1 MRIAFGKHRG
11 ALLERILLT
20 DPGYI
25 EWMLNVQKR
34 DRKFQELCQE
44 ACRLV
49 NLFDRKPLQK
59 ECCNDGCGKQATR
72 LSITDGGYELNY
84 WCDECRP
91 RSVKNYGEAV
101 DVVHNYLSALYLEM
115 KHPVEYFQLGTPL
128 LALAY
133 AKGFKMSPRDLGL
146 EAFYRDQMP
155 KPSSMLGN
163 RVQGVW

>member
-11 ALLERILLT
+11 ALLEKILLT

-44 ACRLV
+44 ACHLV
-49 NLFDRKPLQK
+49 HLFDRKPLQK
-59 ECCNDGCGKQATR
+59 ECCNEGCGKQATR

-115 KHPVEYFQLGTPL
+115 KHPTGYFQLGTPASRFSL
-128 LALAY
+128 RKRIQNVPTRSWPGSVL
-133 AKGFKMSPRDLGL
+133 P
-146 EAFYRDQMP
+146 
-155 KPSSMLGN
+155 
-163 RVQGVW
+163 